1 MENRKNK
8 LTLAIVFLIVSL
20 ILGCVQQAPIDPN
33 AEVPSG
39 DPAFP
44 SQREYGIRDP
54 SHILSDQTV
63 AGANEILEQ
72 LNDDGIAQVAVL
84 IQNNVHHPE
93 DYATHYGRYIGLGQI
108 GKDNGLVYLIR
119 PDVDPQEGRITVSI
133 GRGLPKFT
141 AIDAHQIM
149 NEAAMD
155 YINIGDYDNGIL
167 NLLKSTDKRLREIY
181 AGGKNGK

>member
-1 MENRKNK
+1 MRKNEFA
-8 LTLAIVFLIVSL
+8 LAIIFLTGLS

-33 AEVPSG
+33 AEVPTG

-44 SQREYGIRDP
+44 SQKEYGIRDP
-54 SHILSDQTV
+54 QHIISDQTI
-63 AGANEILEQ
+63 ASANSILEQ

-84 IQNNVHHPE
+84 IQYNVHHPE

-108 GKDNGLVYLIR
+108 GKDNGLVYLIQ

-141 AIDAHQIM
+141 AVDAHQIM
-149 NEAAMD
+149 KEAAMD
-155 YINIGDYDNGIL
+155 YINMGDYDNGIL
-167 NLLKSTDKRLREIY
+167 SLVKNTDKKIREIY
-181 AGGKNGK
+181 GGGKNE

>member
-1 MENRKNK
+1 MLERD
-8 LTLAIVFLIVSL
+8 LTLAIIFLIGVS

-33 AEVPSG
+33 AVVPSG

-44 SQREYGIRDP
+44 SQKEYGIIDP
-54 SHILSDQTV
+54 NHILSDQTI
-63 AGANEILEQ
+63 ARANEILDQ
-72 LNDDGIAQVAVL
+72 LNNDGIAQVAVL
-84 IQNNVHHPE
+84 IQFSVHHPE

-141 AIDAHQIM
+141 AIDAHQIIK
-149 NEAAMD
+149 EAAMD
-155 YINIGDYDNGIL
+155 YINIDDYDNGVL
-167 NLLKSTDKRLREIY
+167 SLAKNTDKRLREIY
-181 AGGKNGK
+181 AGGKDGK

>member
-1 MENRKNK
+1 MNERK
-8 LTLAIVFLIVSL
+8 LTLAIIFLIGVL
-20 ILGCVQQAPIDPN
+20 ISGCVQQAPIDPN

-44 SQREYGIRDP
+44 SQKEYGIHDP
-54 SHILSDQTV
+54 NNILSGQTIT
-63 AGANEILEQ
+63 GANEILKR

-84 IQNNVHHPE
+84 IQYNVHHPE

-119 PDVDPQEGRITVSI
+119 PDADPKVGRITVSI

-141 AIDAHQIM
+141 AIDAHQIIK
-149 NEAAMD
+149 EAAMD
-155 YINIGDYDNGIL
+155 YININDYNNGVL
-167 NLLKSTDKRLREIY
+167 SLVKNTDGRLREIY
-181 AGGKNGK
+181 AGGKNGG